1 MWPGDAAA
9 NTSRHCD
16 RHRAGTDDVC
26 NDRNSEIHASDSPP
40 GSSADHGNNDRTAD
54 DVYVAAAHHRH
65 AAGHCGRADAGGA
78 NDERWRAVS
87 EEGDKPTSPAVHRWI
102 GLVGLFVAPTTVI
115 TSLCYFYGYVSVR
128 KYFDYFGIDSNA
140 IGFTTSDYVIRS
152 VRALYLPII
161 LLLLVW
167 LILLWA
173 VPYVRTFVDGGSRPG
188 LVRAIAW
195 TLVVTG
201 ALGLARGIVG
211 MTAPSLKFDRIA
223 ALTPIGLCLGSAAL
237 VVGVWMVVASRATKP
252 LAFGAAARSS
262 LVVAGAAIVAGL
274 FWITQEYA
282 IFRGEDD
289 AETTKDQ
296 LWTRETGV
304 VLDTRDRLAP
314 PTALIKETRLA
325 PEDPALEPTLFRY
338 ECFRTLAVQGDRWV
352 LVPAKWTNEN
362 GYAVIVTAGP
372 ANRISVNKLLGIA
385 KSEAGKWNPSWQ
397 CPEVH
402 AQP

>member
-9 NTSRHCD
+9 GQHGD
-16 RHRAGTDDVC
+16 RHGSGADDVR
-26 NDRNSEIHASDSPP
+26 NDRYSEIHTTDAQ
-40 GSSADHGNNDRTAD
+40 GGAAADHGNDDRIAAAD
-54 DVYVAAAHHRH
+54 VHVAAAHHRH
-65 AAGHCGRADAGGA
+65 AAHHGGRADTGA
-78 NDERWRAVS
+78 DDDRRRAVS
-87 EEGDKPTSPAVHRWI
+87 EEGDKPTPPAIHRWI
-102 GLVGLFVAPTTVI
+102 GIVGLFVAPTTVI
-115 TSLCYFYGYVSVR
+115 TSLCYFYGYASAR

-152 VRALYLPII
+152 VRALYLPIV

-173 VPYVRTFVDGGSRPG
+173 VPYVRTFVNGGSRPG
-188 LVRAIAW
+188 LLRAVAW
-195 TLVVTG
+195 TLIAIGT
-201 ALGLARGIVG
+201 LGLVRGIVG
-211 MTAPSLKFDRIA
+211 MTAPSLKLDRIA
-223 ALTPIGLCLGSAAL
+223 ALTPVGLCLGSAAL
-237 VVGVWMVVASRATKP
+237 VIGVWMVAASRTTKP
-252 LAFGAAARSS
+252 LAFEAAPRSS
-262 LVVAGAAIVAGL
+262 LVVAGAAIVVGL

-289 AETTKDQ
+289 AKTTNAQ

-314 PTALIKETRLA
+314 PAALIKETRLA

-352 LVPAKWTNEN
+352 LIPAKWTIEN

-385 KSEAGKWNPSWQ
+385 KTDAGKWNSGWQ